1 MHPGIE
7 GGRLDRVT
15 AEPAEPVTQPR
26 AWRVWLDLQRAER
39 LVRGLHRLEK
49 MLAGGAAYAIAH
61 GQGGQPDLDRCEDH
75 GVAGSADPAQVSG
88 RAIDRGLHQVGSLGS
103 GNHFLEVQ
111 AVDEIFD
118 PTAAEAFGLA
128 EAAEGAGLCR
138 KAARLVPLGVIK
150 G

>member
-1 MHPGIE
+1 M
-7 GGRLDRVT
+7 
-15 AEPAEPVTQPR
+15 A
-26 AWRVWLDLQRAER
+26 
-39 LVRGLHRLEK
+39 
-49 MLAGGAAYAIAH
+49 
-61 GQGGQPDLDRCEDH
+61 C
-75 GVAGSADPAQVSG
+75 SADPAQVSG

-128 EAAEGAGLCR
+128 EGRRRRVVPEGS
-138 KAARLVPLGVIK
+138 RLVPLGVIK